1 MLDANSEQHAVSKN
15 RVKQNVPHPLGQT
28 TITVGCQ
35 VFMEKQNGGS
45 ILEVSR
51 TRPAKRK
58 RQGRQNAKGQRRTWM
73 KVSEESV
80 QDSVCIRKIW
90 VNEFASTQIYR
101 VRELSSQPIISL
113 LLRVRLRF
121 MIVQG
126 CLKGYVG
133 RTGLWIQ
140 FFLIEILHC
149 RIGDFAIYIATSYRA
164 VYRAVF
170 VIEQGLSFLTL

>member
-1 MLDANSEQHAVSKN
+1 
-15 RVKQNVPHPLGQT
+15 
-28 TITVGCQ
+28 
-35 VFMEKQNGGS
+35 
-45 ILEVSR
+45 
-51 TRPAKRK
+51 
-58 RQGRQNAKGQRRTWM
+58 
-73 KVSEESV
+73 
-80 QDSVCIRKIW
+80 
-90 VNEFASTQIYR
+90 
-101 VRELSSQPIISL
+101 
-113 LLRVRLRF
+113 

-140 FFLIEILHC
+140 FFFLIEILHC